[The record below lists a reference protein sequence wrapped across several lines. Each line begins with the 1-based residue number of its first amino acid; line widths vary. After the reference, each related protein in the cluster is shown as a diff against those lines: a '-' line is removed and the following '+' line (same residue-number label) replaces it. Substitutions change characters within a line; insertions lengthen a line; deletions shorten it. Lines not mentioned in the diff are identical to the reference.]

1 MKTMKTMKFYAWA
14 LFFAF
19 TSIAFTAC
27 SDDDP
32 APTPEIPDVPENP
45 EAPEEPVDPVP
56 ETSTH
61 FDIWVTLGGSTSMG
75 TNDTYLVKSN
85 IKDLSEGVLDFR
97 NNGVD
102 VTAFLYRE
110 TIIKGKYYYQI
121 PQSGD
126 RFGKYQLVDDKI
138 ETIWEFPFTTF
149 EPRRFTHCWLDDNTL
164 VLMGAS
170 GSSDKII
177 WAKINTETRA
187 SEEGVIDFSSFPE
200 ALPGEYEE
208 GRAETYNTSG
218 MAAYRESD
226 GRILY
231 SFVFNKGSAMRG
243 ASRGEFY
250 TAFINPADMSV
261 ETVATEDRADMMA
274 ATAYGELLQ
283 EKSFF
288 DENGDYYLACNSY
301 LPNSTS
307 TTQQRGA
314 LFRIKNGETAFDK
327 SYNGYPYNE
336 GKLVSIN
343 NLGNGKALLYI
354 QDPDHTGASGWGA
367 TFNCYY
373 SVLNMS
379 TGVKENLSLPACQ
392 GTFAQFA
399 TVAGDFAYIGVYPE
413 TEDTAI
419 WIYDIASGELKK
431 GMTIARGY
439 ALDRIL
445 MVED

>member
-1 MKTMKTMKFYAWA
+1 MKTIKFSVWA
-14 LFFAF
+14 LMFAF
-19 TSIAFTAC
+19 VSVAFTAC
-27 SDDDP
+27 SDDEP
-32 APTPEIPDVPENP
+32 ENKPETPEIPENP
-45 EAPEEPVDPVP
+45 TPEF
-56 ETSTH
+56 STH
-61 FDIWVTLGGSTSMG
+61 FDIWVTVGGSTSMG
-75 TNDTYLVKSN
+75 TSDTYLVKSN
-85 IKDLSEGVLDFR
+85 IKDLTQGTLDFKD
-97 NNGVD
+97 NGID
-102 VTAFLYRE
+102 ITATLYRE

-121 PQSGD
+121 PQLGD

-149 EPRRFTHCWLDDNTL
+149 EPRRFSHCWIDDNTL
-164 VLMGAS
+164 LLMGAS

-187 SEEGVIDFSSFPE
+187 SEEGVIDFDSFPE

-218 MAAYRESD
+218 VAAYRESD

-243 ASRGEFY
+243 SSRGKFY
-250 TAFINPADMSV
+250 MAFIDPSNMSV
-261 ETVATEDRADMMA
+261 EAVTAEDRADMMA

-283 EKSFF
+283 EKAFF
-288 DENGDYYLACNSY
+288 DNNGDYYLACNSY

-307 TTQQRGA
+307 TTQQSGA
-314 LFRIKNGETAFDK
+314 LLRVKNGEKEFDK
-327 SYNGYPYNE
+327 SYNGYPYE
-336 GKLVSIN
+336 KGKLVSIN
-343 NLGNGKALLYI
+343 NLNNGKALLYI
-354 QDPDHTGASGWGA
+354 QDPDHTNAAGWGA

-373 SVLNMS
+373 SILDLE
-379 TGVKENLSLPACQ
+379 TGAKEDLPLPANQ

-399 TVAGDFAYIGVYPE
+399 TVAGDIAYIGVYPE

-419 WIYDIASGELKK
+419 WIYDIASGELTK
-431 GMTIARGY
+431 GMTIAEGY

-445 MVED
+445 TVED